1 MSRINKLS
9 KDLINKIAAGEVIER
24 PSSVVKELLE
34 NSIDANATKVEIR
47 ISNDCRNI
55 RIADD
60 GDGIHPDDIDIAFLK
75 HTTSKINSYNDL
87 WEISSFGFRGEAL
100 SSIMSISK
108 LKCITKIEK
117 CDYALKVF
125 IDENGKLIKSKTV
138 SNKGTIFEIEDLFYN
153 VPARLKF
160 LKNPKTEFSYIQ
172 EIVLQISLA
181 NPNVSINLTNDK
193 KCVLKTLG
201 TGDLLSTISEL
212 YSHDISD
219 NLIEV
224 KNKDIFTKMELDGFI
239 SKPTFERSSKKSI
252 NVYVNKRPI
261 KCQVFSKALDLVYKN
276 RLPKGKYP
284 FVVLNLTIPPND
296 IDVNVHP
303 AKREIRY
310 SDPNKVF
317 SFIFQTLNRV
327 LENAN
332 FKEQDNIVLNINAKY
347 KQNMDEDD
355 VIVTQKQIEE
365 NSQITFY
372 SLLKDNNDDRHDNN
386 LADKSKGY
394 YKTSKQKS
402 EKQGEEEV
410 LDEENNTSFI
420 GNEDFKI
427 IGQFLNT
434 YIIFEEKENLY
445 IIDQHIADE
454 RYIYNTLTNSKNISS
469 QIILISDIFELE
481 PLDSSFLRDN
491 QIHFAKYGYE
501 YIFKNDKK
509 IIFRKIP
516 TIISHI
522 KLKDIL
528 SQLLELKNE
537 QSVDL
542 DERIL
547 INTSCKAAIKAGDS
561 LMTWQMYNI
570 VKNWKNTPDNL
581 TCPHGR
587 PIVKEFKKKDIN
599 AFFKRSNL

>member
-34 NSIDANATKVEIR
+34 NSIDAEATKVEIR

-55 RIADD
+55 RIADN
-60 GDGIHPDDIDIAFLK
+60 GVGIHPDDIDIAFFK
-75 HTTSKINSYNDL
+75 HTTSKISKYDDL

-108 LKCITKIEK
+108 LKCTTKIDN
-117 CDYALKVF
+117 CDYAIKVSF
-125 IDENGKLIKSKTV
+125 DDNGNLVKSKTV
-138 SNKGTIFEIEDLFYN
+138 SNMGTIFEIEDLFYN

-172 EIVLQISLA
+172 EIVQQIALS
-181 NPNVSINLTNDK
+181 NPHVSIILTNDNK
-193 KCVLKTLG
+193 TALKTLG
-201 TGDLLSTISEL
+201 SNDLLSTISEL
-212 YSHDISD
+212 YSINISD
-219 NLIEV
+219 NLLEV
-224 KNKDIFTKMELDGFI
+224 KNKDIFTKMELNGFI

-252 NVYVNKRPI
+252 NVFVNKRPI

-284 FVVLNLTIPPND
+284 FVVLNLTISPSD

-303 AKREIRY
+303 TKKEVRY
-310 SDPNKVF
+310 SDPNKIF

-332 FKEQDNIVLNINAKY
+332 YMEQDNVVLNINAKY
-347 KQNMDEDD
+347 KQNLDEDD
-355 VIVTQKQIEE
+355 VIVTEKQIEE
-365 NSQITFY
+365 NAQITFY
-372 SLLKDNNDDRHDNN
+372 SLLNNRNNDSQDDLNF
-386 LADKSKGY
+386 
-394 YKTSKQKS
+394 KT
-402 EKQGEEEV
+402 V
-410 LDEENNTSFI
+410 RLEENNSQFSLVQNNQRDY
-420 GNEDFKI
+420 NEEKTQNEIQYDDFKI

-434 YIIFEEKENLY
+434 YIIFEENDNLY

-454 RYIYNTLTNSKNISS
+454 RYIYNNLKNSKNISS
-469 QIILISDIFELE
+469 QIILISDIFEPEVTDLA
-481 PLDSSFLRDN
+481 FLRDN
-491 QIHFAKYGYE
+491 QTHFAKYGYE
-501 YIFKNDKK
+501 YIFKDDKK
-509 IIFRKIP
+509 IIFRKVP
-516 TIISHI
+516 NIISHI

-537 QSVDL
+537 QQVDIEEKL
-542 DERIL
+542 L
-547 INTSCKAAIKAGDS
+547 ITTSCKAAIKAGDS
-561 LMTWQMYNI
+561 LMSWQMHNI

-587 PIVKEFKKKDIN
+587 PIVKEFKKKDVN
-599 AFFKRSNL
+599 AFFKRSNI

>member
-24 PSSVVKELLE
+24 PASVVKELLE
-34 NSIDANATKVEIR
+34 NSIDAKSTKVEIR

-55 RIADD
+55 RIADN
-60 GDGIHPDDIDIAFLK
+60 GVGIHPDDLDIAFFK
-75 HTTSKINSYNDL
+75 HTTSKISKYDDL
-87 WEISSFGFRGEAL
+87 WDITSFGFRGEAL

-108 LKCITKIEK
+108 LKCTTKIDN
-117 CDYALKVF
+117 CDYAVKVSF
-125 IDENGKLIKSKTV
+125 DENGNLIKSKTV
-138 SNKGTIFEIEDLFYN
+138 SNRGTIFEIEDLFYN

-172 EIVLQISLA
+172 EIVQQIALS
-181 NPNVSINLTNDK
+181 NPDVSIILTNDNK
-193 KCVLKTLG
+193 TALKTLG
-201 TGDLLSTISEL
+201 SGDLLSTISEL
-212 YSHDISD
+212 YSVNIAD
-219 NLIEV
+219 NLLEV
-224 KNKDIFTKMELDGFI
+224 KNKDIFTKMSLDGFI

-252 NVYVNKRPI
+252 NIFVNKRPI

-284 FVVLNLTIPPND
+284 FVVLNLTVNPND

-303 AKREIRY
+303 TKKEVRY
-310 SDPNKVF
+310 SDPNKIF

-332 FKEQDNIVLNINAKY
+332 YMEQDNVVLNINAKY
-347 KQNMDEDD
+347 KQDLDEDD
-355 VIVTQKQIEE
+355 VIVTEKQIQD
-365 NSQITFY
+365 NAKITFY
-372 SLLKDNNDDRHDNN
+372 SLLDNKNEDVQNESSNIKTLQFEQNN
-386 LADKSKGY
+386 QHLSLINNVEN
-394 YKTSKQKS
+394 YKKEEVENKS
-402 EKQGEEEV
+402 EP
-410 LDEENNTSFI
+410 EN
-420 GNEDFKI
+420 FKI

-434 YIIFEEKENLY
+434 YIIFEENENLY

-454 RYIYNTLTNSKNISS
+454 RYIYNNLKNSKNISS
-469 QIILISDIFELE
+469 QIILISDIFEPE
-481 PLDSSFLRDN
+481 PVDLAFLHDN
-491 QIHFAKYGYE
+491 QTHFAKYGYE
-501 YIFKNDKK
+501 YIFKDDKK

-516 TIISHI
+516 SILSHI

-537 QSVDL
+537 QQVDIEEKL
-542 DERIL
+542 L
-547 INTSCKAAIKAGDS
+547 ITTSCKAAIKAGDA
-561 LMTWQMYNI
+561 LMPWQMYNI
-570 VKNWKNTPDNL
+570 VKNWKNTVDNL

-587 PIVKEFKKKDIN
+587 PIVKEFKKKDVN

>member
-24 PSSVVKELLE
+24 PASVVKELLE
-34 NSIDANATKVEIR
+34 NSIDAKSTKVEIR

-55 RIADD
+55 RIADN
-60 GDGIHPDDIDIAFLK
+60 GVGIHPDDIDIAFFK
-75 HTTSKINSYNDL
+75 HTTSKISKYDDL
-87 WEISSFGFRGEAL
+87 WDITSFGFRGEAL

-108 LKCITKIEK
+108 LKCTTKIDN
-117 CDYALKVF
+117 CDYAVKVSF
-125 IDENGKLIKSKTV
+125 DENGNLIKSKTV
-138 SNKGTIFEIEDLFYN
+138 SNRGTIFEIEDLFYN

-172 EIVLQISLA
+172 EIVQQIALS
-181 NPNVSINLTNDK
+181 NPDVSIILTNDNK
-193 KCVLKTLG
+193 TALKTLG
-201 TGDLLSTISEL
+201 SGDLLSTISEL
-212 YSHDISD
+212 YSVNIAD
-219 NLIEV
+219 NLLEV
-224 KNKDIFTKMELDGFI
+224 KNKDIFTKMSLDGFI

-252 NVYVNKRPI
+252 NVFVNKRPI

-284 FVVLNLTIPPND
+284 FVVLDLTVNPND

-303 AKREIRY
+303 TKKEVRY
-310 SDPNKVF
+310 SDPNKIF

-332 FKEQDNIVLNINAKY
+332 YMEQDNVVLNINAKY
-347 KQNMDEDD
+347 KQDLDEDD
-355 VIVTQKQIEE
+355 VIVTEKQIQD
-365 NSQITFY
+365 NAKITFY
-372 SLLKDNNDDRHDNN
+372 SLLDNKNENVQNESSNIKTLQFEQNN
-386 LADKSKGY
+386 HHLSLINNVED
-394 YKTSKQKS
+394 YKK
-402 EKQGEEEV
+402 EEV
-410 LDEENNTSFI
+410 ETEN
-420 GNEDFKI
+420 FKI

-434 YIIFEEKENLY
+434 YIIFEENENLY

-454 RYIYNTLTNSKNISS
+454 RYIYNNLKNSKNISS
-469 QIILISDIFELE
+469 QIILISDIFEPE
-481 PLDSSFLRDN
+481 PVDLAFLHDN
-491 QIHFAKYGYE
+491 QTHFAKYGYE
-501 YIFKNDKK
+501 YIFKDDKK

-516 TIISHI
+516 SILSHI

-537 QSVDL
+537 QQVDIEEKL
-542 DERIL
+542 L
-547 INTSCKAAIKAGDS
+547 ITTSCKAAIKAGDA
-561 LMTWQMYNI
+561 LMPWQMHNI
-570 VKNWKNTPDNL
+570 VKNWKNTVDNL

-587 PIVKEFKKKDIN
+587 PIVKEFKKKDVN